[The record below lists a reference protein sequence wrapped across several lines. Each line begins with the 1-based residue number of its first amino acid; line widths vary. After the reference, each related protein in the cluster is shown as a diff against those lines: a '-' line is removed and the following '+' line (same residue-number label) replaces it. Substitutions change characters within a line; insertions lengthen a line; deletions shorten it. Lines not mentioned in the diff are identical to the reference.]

1 VHTESFTFTAPL
13 WRWTARTKS
22 GEGSGEGS
30 GEESG
35 DAGAWSFVT
44 LPGDVADEVRESA
57 GEPRG
62 FGSVRV
68 HVEAAGQAWDTSVFP
83 DSGSGSFVLPVKKAV
98 RRAAGVEEGD
108 HLTVTLS
115 VRDGR

>member
-1 VHTESFTFTAPL
+1 MPEVDTGSFTFTAPL
-13 WRWTARTKS
+13 WRWTART
-22 GEGSGEGS
+22 GSD
-30 GEESG
+30 

-98 RRAAGVEEGD
+98 RQAAGVGEGD
-108 HLTVTLS
+108 DLTVTLS